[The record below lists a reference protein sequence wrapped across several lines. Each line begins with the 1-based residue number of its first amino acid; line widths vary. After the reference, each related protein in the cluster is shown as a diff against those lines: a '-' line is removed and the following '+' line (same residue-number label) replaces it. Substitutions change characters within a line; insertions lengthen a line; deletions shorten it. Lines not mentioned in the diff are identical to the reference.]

1 MTQIPALPDHLSQRG
16 GDPELVMAE
25 YMHVI
30 TTAITTHARSLQKKI
45 GPSEIGHPCARR
57 IGYKLLGTP
66 EKEAE
71 PNWKTIVGTGA
82 HMWLEGA
89 FDQDNLRRAELTG
102 TGQERWL
109 VETKVS
115 VGDMNGT
122 EITGSC
128 DLYDRVTATVIDHK
142 TVDPTQLTDYKHKG
156 ASEQYRIQAHLYGR
170 GLQRAGFPVD
180 TVAVAFLPR
189 DWELAGAHLWHEP
202 YDEQVAIDALQ
213 RLASINLATT
223 ILGVHAVANLGTA
236 DAWCHTC
243 PFFERDSQ
251 DPRQGCPGAPAT
263 PSKALSPR
271 PPTLVIR
278 ST

>member
-1 MTQIPALPDHLSQRG
+1 MTQIPALPGHLSQRG
-16 GDPELVMAE
+16 GDPDLVMAE

-30 TTAITTHARSLQKKI
+30 TTAITTHPRSLQKKI

-57 IGYKLLGTP
+57 IAYKLLGTP
-66 EKEAE
+66 ENETK
-71 PNWKTIVGTGA
+71 PNWKATIGTGA
-82 HMWLEGA
+82 HMWLENA
-89 FDQDNLRRAELTG
+89 FDQDNLRHAEHTG

-142 TVDPTQLTDYKHKG
+142 TVGPTQLTNYKRKG

-170 GLQRAGFPVD
+170 GWQRAGFPVD

-189 DWELAGAHLWHEP
+189 NGELADSYLWHEP

-213 RLASINLATT
+213 RLAGIDLATT
-223 ILGVHAVANLGTA
+223 ALGVDALPGLGTA
-236 DAWCHTC
+236 DAWCHMC
-243 PFFERDSQ
+243 PFYERGSQ
-251 DPRQGCPGAPAT
+251 DPRHGCPGDPAAT
-263 PSKALSPR
+263 ANKA
-271 PPTLVIR
+271 TTQFAGLV
-278 ST
+278 